1 MQSCKEALEGIASI
15 SLGRYQG
22 KCADTE
28 LETATGNNAM
38 QELKRILRTV
48 TYKYTYM
55 SNNKMSQ
62 SK

>member
-1 MQSCKEALEGIASI
+1 MEGIASV